1 MLSASGDMELLA
13 DPRSI
18 SPKSKKG
25 SWFPFVGDGT
35 SVMLTGSELPLNQL
49 AIFPGLVSPLN
60 WGEVSLESVCSNS
73 AASSGETGSGEMD
86 LSLASLR
93 KGKNADDLEG
103 ELARLEGKG

>member
-1 MLSASGDMELLA
+1 
-13 DPRSI
+13 
-18 SPKSKKG
+18 
-25 SWFPFVGDGT
+25 
-35 SVMLTGSELPLNQL
+35 MLTGSELPLNQL